1 MTHPVTMRCRLSA
14 PRTAVACAILGLAA
28 SALVAGL
35 PSAAVPRLQVYFA
48 ADFKDPAYQQA
59 AYKKVAA
66 AWRRPPTA
74 PEPGGKTVVIAVI
87 RKDGSAPG
95 PALHYKSGS
104 DTWDAAALDA
114 VKKAAPFDP
123 LPKTYPRPTVEVHFH
138 FEYD

>member
-1 MTHPVTMRCRLSA
+1 
-14 PRTAVACAILGLAA
+14 VACAILGLAA
-28 SALVAGL
+28 SVLVAGP
-35 PSAAVPRLQVYFA
+35 PSAAAPRLQVYFA
-48 ADFKDPAYQQA
+48 ADFKDSAYQQA

-66 AWRRPPTA
+66 AWKRPPTV

-95 PALHYKSGS
+95 PTLHYKSGS
-104 DTWDAAALDA
+104 DTWDAAALEA

>member
-1 MTHPVTMRCRLSA
+1 MTRPVTMRCRRSG

-28 SALVAGL
+28 SVLVAGP
-35 PSAAVPRLQVYFA
+35 PSAAAPRLQVYFA
-48 ADFKDPAYQQA
+48 ADFKDSAYQQA

-66 AWRRPPTA
+66 AWKRPPTV

-95 PALHYKSGS
+95 LTLHYKSGS
-104 DTWDAAALDA
+104 DTWDAAALEA